1 MPATEELSQIM
12 KKHKK
17 WRRYSVK
24 DNQHPMWAACTTVIL
39 NFFINKP
46 PTIYPMHIGGK
57 L

>member
-12 KKHKK
+12 RKQQKQ
-17 WRRYSVK
+17 RRKSMK
-24 DNQHPMWAACTTVIL
+24 DNQNPMQAACLTVIL
-39 NFFINKP
+39 NFFIIKP

>member
-12 KKHKK
+12 RKHKK
-17 WRRYSVK
+17 QRRYSIK
-24 DNQHPMWAACTTVIL
+24 DNQHPMWAACMTVIL
-39 NFFINKP
+39 NFFIIKP